1 MNKLQERTIE
11 NLLELCLENFRRGW
25 GKHELHDNLV
35 HVLEAVDAICE
46 VKHPPHEKF

>member
-35 HVLEAVDAICE
+35 SVLETLDTICGE
-46 VKHPPHEKF
+46 KHPKHPKF